1 MSLQTQRLDN
11 SLRIMYYYKWR
22 VNQTQLALEPVITCF
37 IRLFFLVVG
46 LALDCKP
53 KALHM
58 ANKHHLLS
66 FLKPPSHSK
75 GSGFSHLLY
84 HPSSQIAED
93 SWSLWVQ
100 GFFFLK
106 TGLRLIQNSRFSLH
120 PQGLQIQSIISGWFQ
135 CFVFNLPFLLSDNF

>member
-66 FLKPPSHSK
+66 FLKPPLHSK
-75 GSGFSHLLY
+75 DSGFSHLFY

-100 GFFFLK
+100 GFFFFKDWAKVDLELK
-106 TGLRLIQNSRFSLH
+106 ILLASPRITDTIHHFWMVLVF
-120 PQGLQIQSIISGWFQ
+120 
-135 CFVFNLPFLLSDNF
+135 CF